1 MIFCDMEIG
10 KKKYDISVHQEF
22 WYGVKIQGIYI
33 VIWGDYKEEC
43 FFNFFFITL
52 KHEMWSYLLLPKKI
66 TVGVICFG

>member
-10 KKKYDISVHQEF
+10 KKKYEISVHQEF

-43 FFNFFFITL
+43 F
-52 KHEMWSYLLLPKKI
+52 
-66 TVGVICFG
+66 C